1 MLTHSVFDHATQR
14 YVMNE
19 IKQPANAFEWRRY
32 VVEEAVRR
40 GDKIATNENEMSRR
54 RSAASSKSV
63 EKIRETK
70 PMHGIMAGLSEKASA
85 KIMQQK
91 SFTVYSKAR
100 SNEGK
105 QG

>member
-1 MLTHSVFDHATQR
+1 MTDTR
-14 YVMNE
+14 P
-19 IKQPANAFEWRRY
+19 PANAFEWKRY
-32 VVEEAVRR
+32 VVEEAIRR
-40 GDKIATNENEMSRR
+40 GDKSTINENEVSRR